1 MKCWMKF
8 CLIHKMLA
16 PFTPLDAFRLKVGM
30 CVLDDS
36 CNISYLNIHHFWVN
50 QCSPLVA
57 PIQLYTIGS
66 VTNNNNNCCIPKKL
80 VITIINQTLHYDISR
95 FLTQIWGNVIFHIYF
110 IKNSV
115 YFKFNDIILL
125 FISFTIKIT
134 QWF

>member
-1 MKCWMKF
+1 MKF

-50 QCSPLVA
+50 QCSPLAA

-66 VTNNNNNCCIPKKL
+66 VTNNRTCQDSEESKKL
-80 VITIINQTLHYDISR
+80 NLWKLHYDISR